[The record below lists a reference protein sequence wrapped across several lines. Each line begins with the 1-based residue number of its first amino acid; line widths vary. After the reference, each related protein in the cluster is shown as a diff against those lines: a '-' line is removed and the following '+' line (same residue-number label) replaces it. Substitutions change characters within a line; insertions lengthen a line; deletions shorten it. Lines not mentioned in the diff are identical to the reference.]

1 MQLMRKETEEGT
13 EEVTSDEPS
22 VVSLDTASTVDEAS
36 ESSAESSPEPI
47 ETPAD
52 EREPE
57 EPRPKETPD
66 PEESLDS
73 EETFAPEETFDPDKP
88 TYRIHKLHLPQLDVR
103 ERRPL
108 LEITRKSYLEI
119 VRQAAEKWKA
129 AKEDEFLIDQS
140 SPPRA
145 SPRATPSTWKRS
157 FAQFRAFFF
166 KLAETIPIPLL
177 NRPPPRGD
185 PD

>member
-1 MQLMRKETEEGT
+1 MKSCW

-36 ESSAESSPEPI
+36 ESSVESSPEPI

-57 EPRPKETPD
+57 KPLPEETPD

-73 EETFAPEETFDPDKP
+73 EETSPPERPFDPDKP
-88 TYRIHKLHLPQLDVR
+88 TYRIHKLHLSQLDVR

-108 LEITRKSYLEI
+108 LEITRESYLEI
-119 VRQAAEKWKA
+119 VRRAAEKWKA
-129 AKEDEFLIDQS
+129 AEEHEFLID
-140 SPPRA
+140 
-145 SPRATPSTWKRS
+145 
-157 FAQFRAFFF
+157 
-166 KLAETIPIPLL
+166 
-177 NRPPPRGD
+177 D
-185 PD
+185 